1 MTCVDGTADDPLH
14 RTRDRHTRVKLSTR
28 EPAAYLNCK
37 ELNMANRPL
46 TVLVVGATGSIG
58 RLVVDEAI
66 ARGHTVR
73 ALVRDH
79 AKGVRLLPADTNSS
93 PAM

>member
-1 MTCVDGTADDPLH
+1 
-14 RTRDRHTRVKLSTR
+14 
-28 EPAAYLNCK
+28 
-37 ELNMANRPL
+37 MANRPL